1 MRRRM
6 GPFVAV
12 GAAGFVVQ
20 LASLHALVSLGGVH
34 YMLATALAVEAAI
47 LHNFAWHSRWTW
59 RDRPR
64 RAGAQAWTRFVKFN
78 GLSALSSIVGNV
90 LFTGILVA
98 TIDMPVLVANAIAVA
113 LVAAINFAGLDRWV
127 FAPAPPG
134 AARRVP
140 TALENLTTSNPNQ
153 MSQVFYARAE
163 RGQSNTALARR
174 SHDGSSACSPVR
186 GVASLVLA
194 ALALAL
200 PLDASAA
207 QLTAETRRAWQRYV
221 ATTEARIDRELR
233 TPGRFLSLDF
243 DEPAERKR
251 ARVELRTGGV
261 VIRNMKGED
270 GVELPSGTLHHWR
283 GAVFVPGATVEE
295 ILEAVADP
303 TGARA
308 HRQEDVMETRVIA
321 RSPNALRL
329 FLKLQRRVI
338 VSVAYNTEHDV
349 VYRTHGSGRASSRSV
364 ATRIAEVAN
373 LGDPDEHER
382 PPGVDRGFL
391 WGLNSYWRYEAVPG
405 GVVVELESL
414 TLSRS
419 VPWGVGAV
427 VRPLVGQVARES
439 LTRTLVAL
447 RARFADHAS
456 AA

>member
-1 MRRRM
+1 M

-34 YMLATALAVEAAI
+34 YLLATALAVEAAI

-64 RAGAQAWTRFVKFN
+64 GAGAQAWTRFAKFN

-127 FAPAPPG
+127 FAPAPPA
-134 AARRVP
+134 AARRIP
-140 TALENLTTSNPNQ
+140 TA
-153 MSQVFYARAE
+153 A
-163 RGQSNTALARR
+163 
-174 SHDGSSACSPVR
+174 
-186 GVASLVLA
+186 VLA
-194 ALALAL
+194 VLALAL

-221 ATTEARIDRELR
+221 TATEARIDRELR

-243 DEPAERKR
+243 DEPADRKR
-251 ARVELRTGGV
+251 ARVELRDGSV

-295 ILEAVADP
+295 ILEGGGGSHGDRAR
-303 TGARA
+303 TGRKTSSRRGCWRA
-308 HRQEDVMETRVIA
+308 HRT
-321 RSPNALRL
+321 PC
-329 FLKLQRRVI
+329 
-338 VSVAYNTEHDV
+338 
-349 VYRTHGSGRASSRSV
+349 GSS
-364 ATRIAEVAN
+364 
-373 LGDPDEHER
+373 
-382 PPGVDRGFL
+382 
-391 WGLNSYWRYEAVPG
+391 
-405 GVVVELESL
+405 
-414 TLSRS
+414 
-419 VPWGVGAV
+419 
-427 VRPLVGQVARES
+427 
-439 LTRTLVAL
+439 
-447 RARFADHAS
+447 
-456 AA
+456 